1 MAQNNRWKRVG
12 ITVRP
17 RKQGVDHITR
27 EISHFLLDKGSRVYV
42 SGISGEHLPEGIE
55 SCPLEALDVDLI
67 ITIGGDGT
75 VLHTAR
81 CIRKISPIFVVNFG
95 SRGFLAESEPSRA
108 IEDLEQVFNHQYR
121 IEENIRLSV
130 ETENHERFE
139 ALNEAL
145 ITSSVPSKMVYLE
158 LLVDNVNLWRGF
170 ADGVI
175 VATPTGSTAHAAS
188 AGGALVDL
196 RVEAAIIV
204 FISPLDFSMRPLVVP
219 AAAKIDIKILK
230 GGKDGL
236 LVIDGQVQK
245 HVRQGCLVR
254 ITKSQIPIKFLR
266 LHKYSHLYRLSKLR
280 KDLKKSI
287 D

>member
-1 MAQNNRWKRVG
+1 M
-12 ITVRP
+12 RP
-17 RKQGVDHITR
+17 GKTGTDHITR
-27 EISHFLLDKGSRVYV
+27 EISHFLLDRGSRVYV
-42 SGISGEHLPEGIE
+42 SGISRDQLPDGIE
-55 SCPLEALDVDLI
+55 TCSLESLDVDLL

-81 CIRKISPIFVVNFG
+81 CIRKNIPIFAVNFG
-95 SRGFLAESEPSRA
+95 SLGFLAESEPNFV
-108 IEDLEQVFNHQYR
+108 IENLERVFNHQYT
-121 IEENIRLSV
+121 IEENMRLDV
-130 ETENHERFE
+130 ETETYERLK

-145 ITSSVPSKMVYLE
+145 ITSSIPSKMVYLE

-196 RVEAAIIV
+196 RVEAAVIV

-219 AAAKIDIKILK
+219 ASSKIDLKILE

-236 LVIDGQVQK
+236 LVIDGQVQRP
-245 HVRQGCLVR
+245 VRRGCLVR
-254 ITKSQIPIKFLR
+254 ITKSQSPVKFLR

-280 KDLKKSI
+280 KNLETLTD
-287 D
+287 